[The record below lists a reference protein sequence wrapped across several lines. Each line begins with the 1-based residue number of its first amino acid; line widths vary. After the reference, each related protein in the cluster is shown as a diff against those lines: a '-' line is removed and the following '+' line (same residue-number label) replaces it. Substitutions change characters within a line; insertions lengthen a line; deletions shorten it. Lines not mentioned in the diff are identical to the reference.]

1 MNHSLAHKQQRLKQ
15 RARIIQTIR
24 AFFIDTGFLEIE
36 TPHRIP
42 LNAPEVHITP
52 LPSQDWQLHTSPE
65 LAMKRL
71 LAAGYDNIFQI
82 CPCWRAEELGS
93 RHLPEFTL
101 LEWYRSHCDYQDL
114 MTDCEKLFRHLLP
127 DSTLLYQDQQVDLQQ
142 PFERLTIADAFSR
155 YTDTT
160 AWQALKD
167 DCFDELIAIT
177 IEPQLGLARP
187 TILYDYPAELAS
199 LARRKADQ
207 PEIAERFELYVA
219 GIELANGFSEL
230 IDPVE
235 QRQRFKNDAR
245 IIAQQTNRP
254 LQIPE
259 PFLNDLQ
266 QMPPAAG
273 IALGIDRL
281 VMLLTNA
288 ESIDQV
294 VAFTPQ
300 DL

>member
-1 MNHSLAHKQQRLKQ
+1 MNHSLAHKHQRLKQ

-24 AFFIDTGFLEIE
+24 AFFIDAGFLEIE
-36 TPHRIP
+36 TPHRVP

-71 LAAGYDNIFQI
+71 LSAGYDNIFQI

-93 RHLPEFTL
+93 RHLPEFTM

-127 DSTLLYQDQQVDLQQ
+127 GSTLLYQDQQVDLQH
-142 PFERLTIADAFSR
+142 PFERLTVAEAFNL

-160 AWQALKD
+160 VWQALKN

-177 IEPQLGLARP
+177 IEPQLGITRP
-187 TILYDYPAELAS
+187 TILYDYPSELAS

-230 IDPVE
+230 TDPVE
-235 QRQRFKNDAR
+235 QRRRFKNDAR
-245 IIAQQTNRP
+245 IIAQRTNQP
-254 LQIPE
+254 AQIPE
-259 PFLNDLQ
+259 PFLKDLQ

-288 ESIDQV
+288 DAIDQV